1 MKESKKMCQNP
12 LWESLREWNNIQIK
26 EGVDENMEVVT
37 GPYRAIS
44 RTLKNGDKIEV
55 VKELKKEEE

>member
-1 MKESKKMCQNP
+1 MRSQR
-12 LWESLREWNNIQIK
+12 LLRESLREWNKMQIT

-37 GPYRAIS
+37 GPYHAIS